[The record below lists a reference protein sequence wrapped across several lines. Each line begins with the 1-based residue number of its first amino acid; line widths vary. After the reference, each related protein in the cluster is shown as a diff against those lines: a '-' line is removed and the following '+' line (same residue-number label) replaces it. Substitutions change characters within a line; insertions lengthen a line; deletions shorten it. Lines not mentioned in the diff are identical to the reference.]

1 MRLSAKLLK
10 SVTDVNH
17 FAYANELYV
26 RASDHETE
34 ATDLYIQLV
43 DLDQDGIRYMP
54 TAPATLSALFPA
66 LMDEDAVTI
75 AGVQPFAQD
84 ASIWRIPV
92 AALDRISSG
101 NMIFTLTENGVTKR
115 FVVQNALIVEN
126 VDQGSCC

>member
-17 FAYANELYV
+17 FAYANELFV

-34 ATDLYIQLV
+34 ATNLYIQLV
-43 DLDQDGIRYMP
+43 DLDQDSIRYMP
-54 TAPATLSALFPA
+54 SSPSTLSVLFPA
-66 LMDEDAVTI
+66 LMDEDSVTI
-75 AGVQPFAQD
+75 SATQPFLQD
-84 ASIWRIPV
+84 ASIWKIPV
-92 AALDRISSG
+92 AAADRMSSG
-101 NMIFTLTENGVTKR
+101 NLIFTLIESGITKR